1 MCTATDGSGNTG
13 SNTTEMMMM
22 GSGMYVQGS
31 YYIRDR
37 EVANNSFILR
47 GTSST
52 TCINVYCYSNSTSGG
67 TGYFKLSDGV
77 RQYSTSNYNYYRIG
91 QLSNTGV
98 SIARYS
104 SSYYPQ
110 IFGIF
115 TCEVPDS
122 RGITVETSIGIYS
135 SMPSPPSVYSISY
148 SERHQSSNDG
158 VLGTV
163 DYLSQ
168 NSPPTNVTWT
178 RDGSTI
184 EVDGEGYEMMQMV
197 TERQSYSR
205 YRNTH
210 SSRMLPSLPGT
221 IVFAAGSL
229 MLPVPLISVLPHH
242 GQVRLGTE
250 GTPTNNLTFFP
261 LFDSAHPDVHIVTYG
276 KNVHSE
282 TFEVTCRASL
292 QPAVAAHLNHY
303 MTVDWIGADGQ
314 IINEEHDDITVND
327 QSTVSNDV
335 TRSLVF
341 DPLKMAH
348 GGSYVCRA
356 KLTLPGSAGVFQNV
370 GEYQL
375 SVLNMTF
382 IQLKFGPVPHC
393 STWYE
398 DKHMSRHLELDV
410 KQTLTNLIN
419 KNCSCDFKIS
429 EIDLGEFSC
438 RSIEKGY
445 VLYRA
450 RLTGRSDT
458 QNIHSLLEVIKD
470 WMANDGTFLY
480 TYHGNM
486 RLGLDQDCPLEIA
499 SFSQPEF
506 GKQNTGPQ

>member
-197 TERQSYSR
+197 TE
-205 YRNTH
+205 
-210 SSRMLPSLPGT
+210 P
-221 IVFAAGSL
+221 
-229 MLPVPLISVLPHH
+229 
-242 GQVRLGTE
+242 
-250 GTPTNNLTFFP
+250 
-261 LFDSAHPDVHIVTYG
+261 HPDVHIVTYG